1 MTPPRKTAP
10 GQTRTKRTTRAGH
23 AQAINASTHAT
34 ADELLIAA
42 SGIALQSI
50 LIVTRDE
57 AGVLRVWSTPDDP
70 LENLRLAE
78 YARGAL
84 CVSILSEKG
93 GA

>member
-1 MTPPRKTAP
+1 MTPPRKTSP
-10 GQTRTKRTTRAGH
+10 GSTRAARTTHAGRAP
-23 AQAINASTHAT
+23 AASAKTHSA
-34 ADELLIAA
+34 ADALLIAA
-42 SGIALQSI
+42 SGVEPQSI

-78 YARGAL
+78 YARGELSVAML
-84 CVSILSEKG
+84 CEKC

>member
-10 GQTRTKRTTRAGH
+10 GQTRTRRTTRAG
-23 AQAINASTHAT
+23 QAPAISASTHAT
-34 ADELLIAA
+34 ADELLIAV
-42 SGIALQSI
+42 SGVALQSI

-84 CVSILSEKG
+84 CVAILSEKG

>member
-1 MTPPRKTAP
+1 MTPTRKTAP
-10 GQTRTKRTTRAGH
+10 GQTRTRRTTRACH
-23 AQAINASTHAT
+23 APAINASTHAT

-84 CVSILSEKG
+84 CVAILSEKG